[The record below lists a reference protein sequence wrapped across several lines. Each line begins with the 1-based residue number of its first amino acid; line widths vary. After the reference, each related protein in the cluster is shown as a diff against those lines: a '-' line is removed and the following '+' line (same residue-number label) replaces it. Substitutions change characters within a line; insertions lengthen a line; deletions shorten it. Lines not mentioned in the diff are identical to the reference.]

1 MPMDMEVACL
11 EASFLAPD
19 LHGAKAE
26 LLHISGDEENER
38 KSLLYQT
45 QVYDQMLMDTESK
58 LHTSSHNSN
67 SQGEP
72 GSVEY
77 NHALEAHPLVKA
89 APPPDRI
96 TPTYFSIFFST

>member
-1 MPMDMEVACL
+1 M

-58 LHTSSHNSN
+58 LHTSSHNS
-67 SQGEP
+67 
-72 GSVEY
+72 
-77 NHALEAHPLVKA
+77 K
-89 APPPDRI
+89 
-96 TPTYFSIFFST
+96 

>member
-1 MPMDMEVACL
+1 MDMEVACL

-26 LLHISGDEENER
+26 LLYISGDEENER
-38 KSLLYQT
+38 KSLLHQT

-58 LHTSSHNSN
+58 LHTSSHNSK